1 MRKRTH
7 QESGFTLLEIMLV
20 IFLMGMTVSGVVMTL
35 SSANGDNELKQQANR
50 FVGML
55 ELAEE
60 EALVRSLEIGIV
72 IDDQAYQFAYLND
85 KNRWQAFEQSAFFN
99 KVDMPEAISL
109 SFELAGLK
117 AEGGFL
123 GNKTLFDDK
132 KLFEDD
138 DGLFE
143 DKKKAEKITPQIYI
157 YSSGE
162 VTDFSL
168 TMSSFDADSGTREV
182 TIKYNEFGELVI
194 GQVTDQ

>member
-1 MRKRTH
+1 MRSRIH

-20 IFLMGMTVSGVVMTL
+20 IFLMGITVSGVVMTL
-35 SSANGDNELKQQANR
+35 SSASGDNELKQEAAR

-72 IDDQAYQFAYLND
+72 IDDQAYQFAFLND
-85 KNRWQAFEQSAFFN
+85 KERWQAFEQDSFFN
-99 KVDMPEAISL
+99 KVELPEAISL

-132 KLFEDD
+132 PLFAED

-143 DKKKAEKITPQIYI
+143 DKKKAAKITPQIYI

-168 TMSSFDADSGTREV
+168 TMSAFDADSGTREL
-182 TIKYNEFGELVI
+182 TIKYNEFGDLVI
-194 GQVTDQ
+194 GQVHDQ